1 MDKKKIVVIGG
12 GTGNFTVLSG
22 LKHYPVELTAI
33 VNMVDDGGSTGMLRD
48 ELGVLP
54 PGDVRQCLVAISE
67 SSQLMRELMNY
78 RFENGGL
85 KGHSFGNLLITA
97 LEKTTGSFENAIEEA
112 GKILAIKGRVVPVTT
127 DKCRLVVELTD
138 GELIYGE
145 KNIQETELTDRI
157 KRIFLNPQA
166 KANKKAI
173 EAIEKAELIIIG
185 PGSSY
190 SSLIPNLLV
199 SGIKESITTTKAKK
213 MFIVN
218 LMNKKG
224 KTEGFT
230 VKRHVDEIEKF
241 LGRGIFD
248 YILFNTESPPTD
260 LLARYSLEGDLVQYE
275 EGLFKDLRYI
285 PIKAFSSTLKEI
297 QKGDLLKRNLIRHD
311 SEKLAETIIKTL
323 NSISAK

>member
-1 MDKKKIVVIGG
+1 MDKKRIAVIGG

-48 ELGVLP
+48 ELGALP
-54 PGDVRQCLVAISE
+54 PGDVRQCLVALSE

-97 LEKTTGSFENAIEEA
+97 LEKTTGSFENAVEEA
-112 GKILAIKGRVVPVTT
+112 GKIVAIKGRVVPVTT
-127 DKCRLVVELTD
+127 DRCRLVVELTN

-145 KNIQETELTDRI
+145 KNIHETELTNRI

-166 KANKKAI
+166 NANKKAV
-173 EAIEKAELIIIG
+173 EAIEEADLIIIG
-185 PGSSY
+185 PGSLY

-199 SGIKESITTTKAKK
+199 SGIKEAIARTKAKK

-224 KTEGFT
+224 KTDGFT
-230 VKRHVDEIEKF
+230 VKGYVEWIEKF
-241 LGRGIFD
+241 LKKGIFD
-248 YILFNTESPPTD
+248 YVLFNTENPPIE
-260 LLARYSLEGDLVQYE
+260 LLARYSLEGDLVKHE
-275 EGLFKDLRYI
+275 EEMFKDQRYV
-285 PIKAFSSTLKEI
+285 PIKAFSSTLKEV

-311 SEKLAETIIKTL
+311 SERLAKTIIETL
-323 NSISAK
+323 NPISVK